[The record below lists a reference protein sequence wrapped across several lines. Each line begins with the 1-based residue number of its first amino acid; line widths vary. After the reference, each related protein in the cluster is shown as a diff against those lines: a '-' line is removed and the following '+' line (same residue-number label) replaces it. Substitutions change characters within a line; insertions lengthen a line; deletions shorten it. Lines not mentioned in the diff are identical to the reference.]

1 MKFPSNLLYLIILML
16 TFACR
21 APREHNDSTIP
32 GFTLIQTEQFV
43 FNSFVDCNM
52 AEAWIG
58 DTLRIFPGKYG
69 EDPVW
74 GEARELEYAGG
85 TNPDEVFLSKPDE
98 FTDLILPANA
108 PPGKP
113 GLHGA
118 FWFETV
124 YQDQD
129 DRSGRTLYALYHNEN
144 YPATLRFSYWSRLH
158 RQELAGRPER
168 NCFGCGRAPHRHH
181 EVSG

>member
-98 FTDLILPANA
+98 FTDPNFACQCPTRQTWPTWRYLVRNGI
-108 PPGKP
+108 PG
-113 GLHGA
+113 
-118 FWFETV
+118 
-124 YQDQD
+124 
-129 DRSGRTLYALYHNEN
+129 SG
-144 YPATLRFSYWSRLH
+144 
-158 RQELAGRPER
+158 
-168 NCFGCGRAPHRHH
+168 
-181 EVSG
+181 